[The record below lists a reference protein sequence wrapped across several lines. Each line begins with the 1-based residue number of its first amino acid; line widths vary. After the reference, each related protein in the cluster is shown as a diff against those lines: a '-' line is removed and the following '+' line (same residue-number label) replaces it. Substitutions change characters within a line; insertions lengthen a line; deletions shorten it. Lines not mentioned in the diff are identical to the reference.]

1 MRVSVVAAWP
11 GEQCLIELDLAEG
24 ARAIDAVRASGLA
37 ERFEGVAPEA
47 LPLGIWSRRC
57 APEAALR
64 EGDRVE
70 IYRPLAVDAKAMRRE
85 RSRVNPSKRSRNAP

>member
-1 MRVSVVAAWP
+1 MRVSVAAAWP
-11 GEQCLIELDLAEG
+11 GEQQVVELELAEG

-37 ERFEGVAPEA
+37 DRFGGVSIEA
-47 LPLGIWSRRC
+47 LALGIWSRRC

-70 IYRPLAVDAKAMRRE
+70 IYRPLAADAKAMRRE
-85 RSRVNPSKRSRNAP
+85 RSRVRTSKRSRNAP